1 MTPRAEYLTTS
12 GDFYKLNA
20 RTASERYHHP
30 PERGRNKEGP
40 NMITVKQMLE
50 EKGNAVW
57 TITPDAKVFDALKLM
72 AEKEVGALIVLEKGA
87 VVGIISERDYA
98 RKIALMG
105 RLAQDTPVKEIMT
118 LQINFVHPS
127 SSSEECMA
135 LMTDKR
141 IRHLPVIEKNNLVGV
156 VSIGDIVKAIIG
168 EQEVMIGHLQDYIMG
183 KYQ

>member
-1 MTPRAEYLTTS
+1 
-12 GDFYKLNA
+12 
-20 RTASERYHHP
+20 
-30 PERGRNKEGP
+30 
-40 NMITVKQMLE
+40 MITVKQMLE
-50 EKGNAVW
+50 EKGRNVW
-57 TITPDAKVFDALKLM
+57 TIAPDAKVFDALKLM

-105 RLAQDTPVKEIMT
+105 RLSQDTPVKEIMT
-118 LQINFVHPS
+118 LQIYVVHPS

-141 IRHLPVIEKNNLVGV
+141 IRHLPVIEKDKLVGV
-156 VSIGDIVKAIIG
+156 ISIGDVVKSIIS
-168 EQEVMIGHLQDYIMG
+168 QQKVTIQHLENYIMG

>member
-1 MTPRAEYLTTS
+1 
-12 GDFYKLNA
+12 
-20 RTASERYHHP
+20 
-30 PERGRNKEGP
+30 
-40 NMITVKQMLE
+40 MITVKQMLE

-57 TITPDAKVFDALKLM
+57 TIAPDAKVFDALKLM

-87 VVGIISERDYA
+87 VAGILSERDYA

-105 RLAQDTPVKEIMT
+105 RLSQDTLVREIMT
-118 LQINFVHPS
+118 LHVYGVHPS

-141 IRHLPVIEKNNLVGV
+141 IRHLPVIEKDKLVGV
-156 VSIGDIVKAIIG
+156 ISIGDVVKSIIS
-168 EQEVMIGHLQDYIMG
+168 QQKVTIQHLENYIMG